1 MGAVLLLASGYG
13 ELILCIARG
22 GVLSLRTD
30 IYPWLARNSYRIE
43 KGTVL
48 ESLDT
53 AGNKSTLVIS
63 ASQGS
68 RKRPWQVQIECCNDQ
83 RE

>member
-1 MGAVLLLASGYG
+1 MGALLLLASGYG

-53 AGNKSTLVIS
+53 AGNKSTLVI
-63 ASQGS
+63 QRIT
-68 RKRPWQVQIECCNDQ
+68 RKQEKAWQVQIECCNDQ